1 MNHKTLIVCYSLT
14 GVSSKIAQALQK
26 KTQADL
32 YEIKTKRTYDA
43 DMWKAWDEAQA
54 ETAAG
59 KLPGLVG
66 DLPDLSGYDTVLLGD
81 PVWGWTISNPL
92 LAYIRQTD
100 FAGKIVPAFWTFYD
114 HDEKYAHAIELEC
127 KGAVVRE
134 GLSLTNSA
142 IHSDANVSKLL
153 DAWIQKIGI

>member
-1 MNHKTLIVCYSLT
+1 MTVNHKTLIVCYSLT

-66 DLPDLSGYDTVLLGD
+66 DLPDLSGYDTVLLGVRYGAGQS
-81 PVWGWTISNPL
+81 PTLCWHTSGRRISL
-92 LAYIRQTD
+92 
-100 FAGKIVPAFWTFYD
+100 
-114 HDEKYAHAIELEC
+114 EKLCRPFGHFMTTMRSTPMQLNWNARAL
-127 KGAVVRE
+127 
-134 GLSLTNSA
+134 
-142 IHSDANVSKLL
+142 
-153 DAWIQKIGI
+153 W